1 MNSSDTHSSPPVA
14 LSALI
19 LLAHYHGISAN
30 PADILHRYAA
40 AGDLSQTEWLPA
52 ANFRQAFSRLNPP
65 QMPV

>member
-1 MNSSDTHSSPPVA
+1 MGVLP
-14 LSALI
+14 
-19 LLAHYHGISAN
+19 AN

-52 ANFRQAFSRLNPP
+52 ANFRQAFSRFNPP